1 MAEQSEKKL
10 RPSTKN
16 RLSNQQQRKK
26 YNYYNQ
32 LLNPKYTA
40 GNREHI
46 RMFLKS
52 GTSTML
58 LCKGLSSL
66 AATSLG
72 MYIENYCKKH
82 NSKLE
87 GTFIFTK

>member
-1 MAEQSEKKL
+1 
-10 RPSTKN
+10 
-16 RLSNQQQRKK
+16 
-26 YNYYNQ
+26 
-32 LLNPKYTA
+32 
-40 GNREHI
+40 
-46 RMFLKS
+46 
-52 GTSTML
+52 ML